1 MMKLKLNIW
10 ENIEEGRN
18 MVIRKYPEEIQK
30 AMETYKP
37 YAKCIHDGELEGVP
51 QEAVEAFKKV
61 KNWAWEQGQ

>member
-1 MMKLKLNIW
+1 
-10 ENIEEGRN
+10 

-37 YAKCIHDGELEGVP
+37 YAKCIHDGELEGV
-51 QEAVEAFKKV
+51 EAFKKV

>member
-1 MMKLKLNIW
+1 
-10 ENIEEGRN
+10 

-37 YAKCIHDGELEGVP
+37 YAKCIEGVP

>member
-1 MMKLKLNIW
+1 
-10 ENIEEGRN
+10 

-51 QEAVEAFKKV
+51 QEAGEAFKKV

>member
-1 MMKLKLNIW
+1 
-10 ENIEEGRN
+10 

-61 KNWAWEQGQ
+61 KNW